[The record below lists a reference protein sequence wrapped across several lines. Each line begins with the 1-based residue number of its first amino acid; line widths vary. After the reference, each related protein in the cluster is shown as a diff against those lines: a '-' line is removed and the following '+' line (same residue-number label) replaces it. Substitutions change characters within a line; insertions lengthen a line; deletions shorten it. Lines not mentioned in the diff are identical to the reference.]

1 MKNLEVTP
9 ETAVRWYK
17 GDNLELKNIAL
28 KLYPELE
35 NKGLPKTWDE
45 FVEFKGYFVDE
56 NSISRSTY
64 VFAIPENKNTF
75 ATKKQA
81 ESSIALAQLSQLR
94 EIYRNGW
101 VPDWE
106 DKNIKYCVD
115 FSFNKITSTNTMACN
130 NFLSFQDAETRDLF
144 LKNFIDLI
152 EKARPLFS

>member
-56 NSISRSTY
+56 NSIL
-64 VFAIPENKNTF
+64 KNC
-75 ATKKQA
+75 K
-81 ESSIALAQLSQLR
+81 L
-94 EIYRNGW
+94 
-101 VPDWE
+101 E
-106 DKNIKYCVD
+106 DFFVYKIET
-115 FSFNKITSTNTMACN
+115 NKI
-130 NFLSFQDAETRDLF
+130 
-144 LKNFIDLI
+144 KGFI
-152 EKARPLFS
+152 